1 MGKSIILS
9 ACLLLVCWTPEI
21 AADPFVGRLSAQVGI
36 GGDGFAFSAEFSGD
50 VLLLRDAEVI
60 PETPQALSGISQN
73 PGNSG
78 PGPKTDFRQAFQPS
92 VCK

>member
-36 GGDGFAFSAEFSGD
+36 GGD
-50 VLLLRDAEVI
+50 VLLLGGADGEVI
-60 PETPQALSGISQN
+60 R
-73 PGNSG
+73 
-78 PGPKTDFRQAFQPS
+78 FRSAP
-92 VCK
+92 